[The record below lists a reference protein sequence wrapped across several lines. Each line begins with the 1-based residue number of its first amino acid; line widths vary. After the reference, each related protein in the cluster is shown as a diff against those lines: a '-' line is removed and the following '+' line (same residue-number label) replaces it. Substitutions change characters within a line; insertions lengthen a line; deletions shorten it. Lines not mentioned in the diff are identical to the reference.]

1 MLIHNFS
8 LTTSIEHVKVDWAT
22 ITEYKLELQTK
33 VREDFKITEKAL
45 SRTISWLKVPASA
58 FRFKNLYDTMLNRH
72 LNEAS
77 ICIIGS
83 TNHKRQVALKIYAKT
98 KTTSS

>member
-33 VREDFKITEKAL
+33 VREDFKIT
-45 SRTISWLKVPASA
+45 ISWLTAPTSA
-58 FRFKNLYDTMLNRH
+58 LSARFKNLYDTMLN
-72 LNEAS
+72 S
-77 ICIIGS
+77 IFLDQSENGG
-83 TNHKRQVALKIYAKT
+83 TEEPFRAP
-98 KTTSS
+98 